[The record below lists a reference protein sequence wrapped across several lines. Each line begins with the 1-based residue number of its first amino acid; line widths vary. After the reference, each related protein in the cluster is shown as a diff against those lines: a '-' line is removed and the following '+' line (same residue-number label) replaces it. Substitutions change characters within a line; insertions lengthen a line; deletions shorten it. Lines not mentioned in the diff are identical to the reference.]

1 MVHRTCFGSIERFIG
16 ILTEHFAGAFPTW
29 LAPVQA
35 VVLPITDKFK
45 DYADEVAAKL
55 SAEGVRVE
63 VDGRNEKIGYKIRE
77 AQMQK
82 VPHMLIVGEKKR
94 LRVPS
99 VIATARK
106 AIWVR

>member
-1 MVHRTCFGSIERFIG
+1 M
-16 ILTEHFAGAFPTW
+16 
-29 LAPVQA
+29 QA

-77 AQMQK
+77 AQSVDR
-82 VPHMLIVGEKKR
+82 VPYMLILGAKEAEENTV
-94 LRVPS
+94 S
-99 VIATARK
+99 VRNRDTAETVTMPLDDFLDMALKQNKNRE
-106 AIWVR
+106 